1 MFCLHLVI
9 CRQAV
14 DYWSLGVTV
23 FKLLTGRRPF
33 KQQQFQEI
41 VDDTRSRMG
50 LDYDKY
56 KVRQSYGRLEFKQI
70 RAIHHSR

>member
-1 MFCLHLVI
+1 MFCPHLVI
-9 CRQAV
+9 RRQAV

-33 KQQQFQEI
+33 KQQQFQEF
-41 VDDTRSRMG
+41 VDDTRCRMG

-56 KVRQSYGRLEFKQI
+56 EVRQSYERLELKQI
-70 RAIHHSR
+70 RVVHH